1 MRLSRVFTGV
11 VAVVMGLFV
20 WWSSPAAPFLFP
32 VVFVLLGV
40 YLILSG
46 LFRR

>member
-1 MRLSRVFTGV
+1 MGVLV
-11 VAVVMGLFV
+11 VAMGLFV
-20 WWSSPAAPFLFP
+20 WSSAPAAPFFFP

-46 LFRR
+46 LFGR